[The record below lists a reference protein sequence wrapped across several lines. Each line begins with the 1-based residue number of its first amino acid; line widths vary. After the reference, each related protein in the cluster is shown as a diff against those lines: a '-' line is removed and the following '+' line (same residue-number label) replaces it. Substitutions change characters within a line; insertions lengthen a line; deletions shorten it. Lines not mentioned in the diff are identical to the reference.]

1 MAGACEKCWEM
12 LGAAARRGL
21 RRAELFP
28 VGCGARV
35 ILSSPVSRSAT
46 GFNFLHSGPN
56 SAQTSFGYRKSGG
69 RSFPGRLLV
78 LRVQVKLEE
87 MLQILRKQR

>member
-1 MAGACEKCWEM
+1 
-12 LGAAARRGL
+12 
-21 RRAELFP
+21 
-28 VGCGARV
+28 
-35 ILSSPVSRSAT
+35 
-46 GFNFLHSGPN
+46 LHSGPN